1 LDICA
6 ANVVSGG
13 IRSWIATGRKGEV
26 YLAFFNLNEQK
37 TPVYAKKSDLAKVF
51 PGRRINSCGGVE
63 VWSGKNVAT
72 THGTI
77 SVDVEVHGCAL
88 FVLHCN

>member
-13 IRSWIATGRKGEV
+13 IRSWIATGRNGEV

-37 TPVYAKKSDLAKVF
+37 TPVYAKTSDLAKVL
-51 PGRRINSCGGVE
+51 PGRRINFCQGKE

-72 THGTI
+72 TQGTI
-77 SVDVEVHGCAL
+77 FMDLEVHGCAL
-88 FVLHCN
+88 FVLHCK